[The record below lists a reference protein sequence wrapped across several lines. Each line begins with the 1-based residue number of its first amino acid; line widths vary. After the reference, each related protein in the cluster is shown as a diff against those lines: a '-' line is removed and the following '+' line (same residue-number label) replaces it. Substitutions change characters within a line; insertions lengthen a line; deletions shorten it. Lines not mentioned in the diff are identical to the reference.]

1 MAVKIV
7 EMQSPASHR
16 RPTPIAHYENFPVA
30 SWLCPSALR
39 APVAAIYHF
48 ARCADDMADE
58 GDAPPEQRLRD
69 LHDYR
74 EQLRLASDAGMPEWD
89 PRWGTLFADLQE
101 AIRAHRLP
109 VAPLQA
115 LLDAFVQDVQ
125 ARRDASRYASEAD
138 LLDYC
143 GRSANPIGRLLLH
156 LYRVS
161 DPQLLQRSDAICTA
175 LQLINFWQDLGQDI
189 ARGRHYLPQDA
200 CRDFGVDLQD
210 LLALR
215 QTPAIT
221 LLLADCAERARQRM
235 LAGAALVHRIP
246 GRAGWE
252 LRLVVQGGLRI
263 LDKMQARRVYT
274 PGQRPPPPWVGGGHP
289 RHSPA
294 RCFCVGSGRFH
305 SQHGRVVGPSVS
317 RAGAL
322 GHLGGRHP
330 RR

>member
-39 APVAAIYHF
+39 APFAAIYHF

-125 ARRDASRYASEAD
+125 ASRDASRYASEAD
-138 LLDYC
+138 LLGYC
-143 GRSANPIGRLLLH
+143 SRSANPIGRLLLH

-263 LDKMQARRVYT
+263 LDKIQGKRFDT
-274 PGQRPPPPWVGGGHP
+274 LLQRPRLRWWDTPLLLW
-289 RHSPA
+289 
-294 RCFCVGSGRFH
+294 
-305 SQHGRVVGPSVS
+305 
-317 RAGAL
+317 RAL
-322 GHLGGRHP
+322 RM
-330 RR
+330 

>member
-1 MAVKIV
+1 MAVKILG
-7 EMQSPASHR
+7 MQSPASHR

-263 LDKMQARRVYT
+263 LDKMQARRFDT
-274 PGQRPPPPWVGGGHP
+274 LLQRPRLRWWDTPLLLW
-289 RHSPA
+289 
-294 RCFCVGSGRFH
+294 
-305 SQHGRVVGPSVS
+305 
-317 RAGAL
+317 RAL
-322 GHLGGRHP
+322 RM
-330 RR
+330 

>member
-69 LHDYR
+69 LSDYR

-263 LDKMQARRVYT
+263 LDKMQARRFDT
-274 PGQRPPPPWVGGGHP
+274 LLQRPRLRWWDTPLLLW
-289 RHSPA
+289 
-294 RCFCVGSGRFH
+294 
-305 SQHGRVVGPSVS
+305 
-317 RAGAL
+317 RAL
-322 GHLGGRHP
+322 RM
-330 RR
+330 

>member
-125 ARRDASRYASEAD
+125 ASRDASRYASEAD

-143 GRSANPIGRLLLH
+143 SRSANPIGRLLLH

-263 LDKMQARRVYT
+263 LDKMQARRFDT
-274 PGQRPPPPWVGGGHP
+274 LLQRPRLRWWDTPLLLW
-289 RHSPA
+289 
-294 RCFCVGSGRFH
+294 
-305 SQHGRVVGPSVS
+305 
-317 RAGAL
+317 RAL
-322 GHLGGRHP
+322 RM
-330 RR
+330 